1 MPSYCQKMKR
11 TKKQKGQVKHHGLF
25 KDKFL
30 DKLTRMTTLTPPSRS
45 GGHLVADALIT
56 HGVDTAFGVPGES
69 YLGVLDG
76 LYSHRNDFRFVI
88 CRQEGGAAFMAEAY
102 AKLTGKPGV
111 CLVTRGPGA
120 TNAAIG
126 VHTAHQDSSPMI
138 LLVGQV
144 GNDFVEREAFQEL
157 DYRRMFGPMAKWVAQ
172 IDDAAR
178 VPEYMA
184 HAFQVA
190 TSGRPGPVVLAL
202 PEDMLSAVARV
213 ADAKP
218 YRAVQSHPGPA
229 DMARMGELL
238 AGAERPF
245 VIAGG
250 FGWTRDAARQL
261 REFAEANQ
269 LPVGCAFRFQDCMD
283 NGHPNYAG
291 DVGIGIN
298 PKLAAR
304 VKNADVVLCIGAR
317 LGEMTTSGY
326 TLFDVPVPKQKLIHV
341 HGDPAELGRVYQAEV
356 MIASGVAEFCAGLG
370 SLSRSTGEGGRAET
384 LATIHSELAAW
395 QSEPPLY
402 AKRAEPAKLNLWQVV
417 QTLKR
422 LAPADAVITNGAGNF
437 ATWAH
442 RFWPYAGIE
451 TSDKSQLAPTSGAM
465 GYGVPAAVMASI
477 VAPARTTIN
486 FAGDGD
492 FLMTSQELATAVQY
506 GGAPICIVFN
516 NGMYGTIRMHQ
527 EKNHPSRV
535 YGTQLIN
542 PDFAK
547 YAESFGG
554 KGFTVTS
561 NAEFDVAFAA
571 ALVHTRTAKKP
582 AVIELKVDPQDLTPG
597 ATLDAIT
604 AAAVQAAAR

>member
-1 MPSYCQKMKR
+1 
-11 TKKQKGQVKHHGLF
+11 
-25 KDKFL
+25 
-30 DKLTRMTTLTPPSRS
+30 MTTSNPTPRS

-88 CRQEGGAAFMAEAY
+88 CRQEGGAAFMAESY

-126 VHTAHQDSSPMI
+126 VHTAHQDSSPLI

-157 DYRRMFGPMAKWVAQ
+157 DYRRMFGPMTKWVAQ
-172 IDDAAR
+172 IDHAAR

-202 PEDMLSAVARV
+202 PEDMLSAMATV

-218 YRAVQSHPGPA
+218 YRPVQAHPGAA
-229 DMARMGELL
+229 DMTRVAELL

-261 REFAEANQ
+261 REFAEANH
-269 LPVGCAFRFQDCMD
+269 LPVGCAFRFQDCFD
-283 NGHPNYAG
+283 NSHPNYAG

-304 VKNADVVLCIGAR
+304 IKNADVVLCIGAR

-341 HGDPAELGRVYQAEV
+341 HADPTELGRVYQAEV
-356 MIASGVAEFCAGLG
+356 MIASGVAEFCSLLPSPRGRGAGG
-370 SLSRSTGEGGRAET
+370 EGAAYRSDIAYPSPSPQPFPPEEGGRTNALQT
-384 LATIHSELAAW
+384 AQADLAAW
-395 QSEPPLY
+395 RAEPPLY
-402 AKRAEPAKLNLWQVV
+402 AKRAEPTKLNLWQVV

-422 LAPADAVITNGAGNF
+422 LAPTDAIITNGAGNF

-451 TSDKSQLAPTSGAM
+451 TAYKSQLAPTSGAM

-477 VAPARTTIN
+477 VAPERTVIN

-492 FLMTSQELATAVQY
+492 FLMTSQELATAVQH

-535 YGTQLIN
+535 YGTQLMN

-547 YAESFGG
+547 YGESFGG
-554 KGFTVTS
+554 KGFTVAT
-561 NAEFDVAFAA
+561 NAEFEAAFAA
-571 ALVHTRTAKKP
+571 ALIHTRTAKKP
-582 AVIELKVDPQDLTPG
+582 VVIELKVDPQDLTPS

-604 AAAVQAAAR
+604 AAAVGAGAH

>member
-1 MPSYCQKMKR
+1 
-11 TKKQKGQVKHHGLF
+11 
-25 KDKFL
+25 
-30 DKLTRMTTLTPPSRS
+30 MTTSTPPSRS

-76 LYSHRNDFRFVI
+76 LYSHRGDFRFVI
-88 CRQEGGAAFMAEAY
+88 CRQEGGAAFMAESY

-172 IDDAAR
+172 IDNAAR

-190 TSGRPGPVVLAL
+190 ASGRPGPVVLAL
-202 PEDMLSAVARV
+202 PEDMLSAVASV

-218 YRAVQSHPGPA
+218 YRAVQAHPGAA
-229 DMARMGELL
+229 DMARVAELL

-245 VIAGG
+245 VIVGG

-261 REFAEANQ
+261 REFAEAHQ

-341 HGDPAELGRVYQAEV
+341 HGDPTELGRVYQAEV
-356 MIASGVAEFCAGLG
+356 MIAAGVAEFCAGLS
-370 SLSRSTGEGGRAET
+370 SLSRRPAEGRGKGGRSET
-384 LATIHSELAAW
+384 LASIHNELAAW

-402 AKRAEPAKLNLWQVV
+402 AKRSEPAKLNLWQVV

-422 LAPADAVITNGAGNF
+422 LAPADAIITNGAGNF

-451 TSDKSQLAPTSGAM
+451 TADKSQLAPTSGAM

-477 VAPARTTIN
+477 VAPERTVIN

-535 YGTQLIN
+535 YGTQLMN

-571 ALVHTRTAKKP
+571 ALAYTRSAKKP

-604 AAAVQAAAR
+604 AAAVKASAH

>member
-1 MPSYCQKMKR
+1 M
-11 TKKQKGQVKHHGLF
+11 
-25 KDKFL
+25 
-30 DKLTRMTTLTPPSRS
+30 TPPNLLPRS
-45 GGHLVADALIT
+45 GGQLVADALIT

-69 YLGVLDG
+69 YLAVLDG
-76 LYSHRNDFRFVI
+76 LYTHREDFRFVI
-88 CRQEGGAAFMAEAY
+88 CRQEGGAAFMAESY
-102 AKLTGKPGV
+102 AKHTGKPGV

-126 VHTAHQDSSPMI
+126 VHTAHQDSSPMV
-138 LLVGQV
+138 LLIGQV

-172 IDDAAR
+172 IDDPAR

-184 HAFQVA
+184 HAFQTA

-202 PEDMLSAVARV
+202 PEDMLSGSATV
-213 ADAKP
+213 ADARA
-218 YRAVQSHPGPA
+218 YRAVQSSPSVA
-229 DMARMGELL
+229 QMAEMKSLL
-238 AGAERPF
+238 ANAKNPF
-245 VIAGG
+245 VILGG
-250 FGWTRDAARQL
+250 FGWSKDAARQL
-261 REFAEANQ
+261 REFVEAND
-269 LPVGCAFRFQDCMD
+269 LPVGCAFRFQDCFD
-283 NGHPNYAG
+283 NTHPNYAG

-341 HGDPAELGRVYQAEV
+341 HNDPTELGRVYQAEL
-356 MIASGVAEFCAGLG
+356 MIASGVNEFCAMLG
-370 SLSRSTGEGGRAET
+370 TTASAKGATTATAVNAEVN
-384 LATIHSELAAW
+384 AW
-395 QSEPPLY
+395 RGEPPLY
-402 AKRAEPAKLNLWQVV
+402 KNRATPAKLNLWQVV

-422 LAPADAVITNGAGNF
+422 LAPADSIITNGAGNF

-451 TSDKSQLAPTSGAM
+451 SCGKSQLAPTSGAM
-465 GYGVPAAVMASI
+465 GYGVPAAVMAAI
-477 VAPARTTIN
+477 VAPERTVIN

-492 FLMTSQELATAVQY
+492 FLMTAQELATAVQY

-527 EKNHPSRV
+527 EKTFPSRV
-535 YGTQLIN
+535 YGTQLAN

-547 YAESFGG
+547 YGEAFGG
-554 KGFTVTS
+554 AGFTVTT
-561 NAEFDVAFAA
+561 NAEFDSAFAA
-571 ALVHTRTAKKP
+571 ALVHTRTHRKP
-582 AVIELKVDPQDLTPG
+582 VVIELKVDPQDLTPG
-597 ATLDAIT
+597 ATMDAIT
-604 AAAVQAAAR
+604 AAAQKA